1 MPYDAPTGPT
11 IGLVGR
17 VPARVSP
24 SRLPG
29 TVAALMTL
37 GTSGRSGFGSLP
49 SAGLAAS
56 LVSRLQARASG
67 SILWR
72 LTWKITVS
80 PSQRL
85 TWRLRASPGRT
96 SVSDFSGWPTPTTP
110 SGGQTTPPGTSAT
123 GRRPDG
129 SKATVTLQGVA
140 AMAGWPTPAVTNAD
154 RGGMIERATG
164 RRVNLQD
171 YVLLAGWGSP
181 TALSRPI
188 SDATLEKCLAFRQGN
203 GQTSVPLYLEEQA
216 QMAGWATTTTTRDW
230 RSDRGQLTSEELY
243 GSKGQPLARQAL
255 YSDATGS
262 SVTTPKSGL
271 LRPEHSRWL
280 MRLPPAWDD
289 CMVTAMPSTRRRSRS
304 S

>member
-1 MPYDAPTGPT
+1 MPYDAPAGPT

-17 VPARVSP
+17 VPAHVSP

-29 TVAALMTL
+29 KVVALMTPD
-37 GTSGRSGFGSLP
+37 TSGRTGFGSLK
-49 SAGLAAS
+49 SAGLAAA
-56 LVSRLQARASG
+56 LVSRLQARTSG

-72 LTWKITVS
+72 LTWKISIT
-80 PSQRL
+80 PSHRL
-85 TWRLRASPGRT
+85 TYRLRASPARI
-96 SVSDFSGWPTPTTP
+96 SASDLSGWPTPTTP

-140 AMAGWPTPAVTNAD
+140 VMAGWPTPMAGSAGTEHYNPAGNTDSSRRTVALLSGWPTP
-154 RGGMIERATG
+154 RATDSDK
-164 RRVNLQD
+164 NLRSAEGAAAEIARKGTPQD
-171 YVLLAGWGSP
+171 LIQA
-181 TALSRPI
+181 
-188 SDATLEKCLAFRQGN
+188 
-203 GQTSVPLYLEEQA
+203 A
-216 QMAGWATTTTTRDW
+216 QMAGWATTTTRDW

-271 LRPEHSRWL
+271 LSAEHSRWL
-280 MRLPPAWDD
+280 LRLPPAWDD
-289 CMVTAMPSTRRRSRS
+289 CMVTAMPSTRKRSRS

>member
-1 MPYDAPTGPT
+1 MLSGAPLGPM

-17 VPARVSP
+17 VAARVSP

-29 TVAALMTL
+29 TVAALMTHD
-37 GTSGRSGFGSLP
+37 TSGRSGFGSLR

-67 SILWR
+67 SILYR
-72 LTWKITVS
+72 LTWKIGAT

-85 TWRLRASPGRT
+85 IWRLRASPGRT

-129 SKATVTLQGVA
+129 SKATVSLQTVVA
-140 AMAGWPTPAVTNAD
+140 
-154 RGGMIERATG
+154 
-164 RRVNLQD
+164 
-171 YVLLAGWGSP
+171 LAGWGSP
-181 TALSRPI
+181 KANN
-188 SDATLEKCLAFRQGN
+188 GN
-203 GQTSVPLYLEEQA
+203 GPGRRGDGALNLQTQSVL
-216 QMAGWATTTTTRDW
+216 AGWATTTSRDW

-243 GSKGQPLARQAL
+243 GSKGQPLARQVL
-255 YSDATGS
+255 YSDVTGS

-280 MRLPPAWDD
+280 LRLPPAWDD
-289 CMVTAMPSTRRRSRS
+289 CMVTAMPSTRKHARS